1 MNCQCTN
8 VSHTHRIGGVN
19 RLIRIIHRD
28 GLYGF
33 ADPLEFTSVVDL
45 VNYHMSHNLKNY
57 SSKLDT
63 VLRHPVSR
71 EELKVCHVG
80 LKC

>member
-1 MNCQCTN
+1 MRSEAITLPC
-8 VSHTHRIGGVN
+8 RKGGVN

-33 ADPLEFTSVVDL
+33 AEPLEFASVVEL
-45 VNYHMSHNLKNY
+45 IGFHMSQTLKHY